1 MPLQKIQLKPGVN
14 RENTRYTNEGGYY
27 ESDNVRFRQ
36 GTPEKIGGWV
46 RISANTFLGVCRSLW
61 NWVTLGFQN
70 LIGVGTNL
78 QFYILNG
85 GAYYDITPTQTVHT
99 LTSPFTTAT
108 STNTGTNTTITV
120 TDATVSYAN
129 SDFVTFTPTVTVNGV
144 SIGGE
149 YQITYLTG
157 TTYTITALGTASASS
172 SGGGTVY
179 AVYQINTGPAFAIP
193 LIGWGAGPWGF
204 GAWGVGE
211 SSTASMR
218 IWNQFN
224 FGEDLIYGPRDG
236 PLYYW
241 DATIGYQATTVTM
254 TIASPCVVT
263 ATINLPDLTAIVLE
277 TSGALPTGLLVGT
290 TYYTKYL
297 TSTTFNLATS
307 TISNATLS
315 GVIITGTAGQFSCT
329 ASSVPLVVGQ
339 SVTISGGF
347 NGVVALTGNKASGL
361 VGAVAS
367 SGGEGIV
374 ALSGNA
380 ASAALGTMVA
390 NGGTTIIPA
399 GNFASGFVGTVL
411 GDRVVTLSGNTGF
424 GLVNTVITG
433 SIPGYVSPTT
443 YFIIATNGS
452 TTFTLSATAGGS
464 GITTTIGATT
474 GLTYTLSTTINTSGS
489 QSGTH
494 KISQRGVLVSQLN
507 GASSVPLSQIFFL
520 VSDAS
525 RFVLCF
531 GTNDI
536 GSTTANPLL
545 IRWSDQESVTEWS
558 PSITNQAGSIGLSHG
573 STIVTA
579 IQSKQEI
586 VVFTDAAL
594 YSLQYLGP
602 PYVWG
607 SQLLADNTSICGPN
621 AVALAAGII
630 YWMGVDKFY
639 KYDGRLQTLNC
650 DLLRYVF
657 NDIDRNQFEQVYAA
671 TNEGFSEV
679 WWFYP
684 SNGSITNDSYIV
696 FNYLENVW
704 YYGSMA
710 RTAWL
715 DSGLQD
721 YPVAATYSNNL
732 VQHELGVDDG
742 TAATVVPINAF
753 ITSSQFDIGDG
764 HNFAFVWR
772 MLPDLTFN
780 GSTAGITPSLTMQ
793 LLPLQNSG
801 SGYNIPKSVG
811 GDSASAEGVVTATH
825 SYPIDL
831 DTYNGQLNIRVR
843 ARQMA
848 MKISSNTL
856 GTQWQLGA
864 PRIDIRPDG
873 RRGG

>member
-70 LIGVGTNL
+70 LLGVGTNL
-78 QFYILNG
+78 KFYILNG

-99 LTSPFTTAT
+99 LTNPFATVSGSTTV
-108 STNTGTNTTITV
+108 TV
-120 TDATVSYAN
+120 TDAGGGYGVN
-129 SDFVTFTPTVTVNGV
+129 DFVTFTGATAVGGLT
-144 SIGGE
+144 IAGE
-149 YQITYLTG
+149 YQILAG
-157 TTYTITALGTASASS
+157 YTITASSAATSTA

-179 AVYQINTGPAFAIP
+179 AVYQINTGPSFAAP
-193 LIGWGAGPWGF
+193 QVGWGAGAWSSGVWG
-204 GAWGVGE
+204 ASA
-211 SSTASMR
+211 SSTEAMR
-218 IWNQFN
+218 LWNQFN
-224 FGEDLIYGPRDG
+224 FGEDLIYGTRGG

-241 DATIGYQATTVTM
+241 DATIGFQAPTVTM
-254 TIASPCVVT
+254 TIANPCLVST
-263 ATINLPDLTAIVLE
+263 TINLPDKTAIVLE

-290 TYYTKYL
+290 TYYTRFVS
-297 TSTTFNLATS
+297 STTFNL
-307 TISNATLS
+307 
-315 GVIITGTAGQFSCT
+315 
-329 ASSVPLVVGQ
+329 
-339 SVTISGGF
+339 
-347 NGVVALTGNKASGL
+347 
-361 VGAVAS
+361 
-367 SGGEGIV
+367 
-374 ALSGNA
+374 
-380 ASAALGTMVA
+380 
-390 NGGTTIIPA
+390 
-399 GNFASGFVGTVL
+399 
-411 GDRVVTLSGNTGF
+411 
-424 GLVNTVITG
+424 
-433 SIPGYVSPTT
+433 
-443 YFIIATNGS
+443 
-452 TTFTLSATAGGS
+452 SATPTGAL
-464 GITTTIGATT
+464 ITTT
-474 GLTYTLSTTINTSGS
+474 GS

-494 KISQRGVLVSQLN
+494 KISARGVLVSQLN

-536 GSTTANPLL
+536 GSTVADPLL

-558 PSITNQAGSIGLSHG
+558 PSITNQSGSITLSHG

-586 VVFTDAAL
+586 VVFTDVAL

-607 SQLLADNTSICGPN
+607 SQLIADNTSVAGPN
-621 AVALAAGII
+621 SVALAAGVI

-650 DLLRYVF
+650 DLLRYVY
-657 NDIDRNQFEQVYAA
+657 NDIERTQFEQVYAA
-671 TNEGFSEV
+671 TNEGFNEV

-684 SNGSITNDSYIV
+684 SGGSTTNDSYVV
-696 FNYLENVW
+696 FNYVENVW

-742 TAATVVPINAF
+742 TAATAVPINAF

-780 GSTAGITPSLTMQ
+780 GSTAGATPSLTMQ

-801 SGYNIPKSVG
+801 SGYNSPKSVG
-811 GDSASAEGVVTATH
+811 GDSSSAEGVVTATQT
-825 SYPIDL
+825 YPIDL

-864 PRIDIRPDG
+864 PRIDIRQDG
-873 RRGG
+873 RR

>member
-14 RENTRYTNEGGYY
+14 RENTRYSSEGGYY

-46 RISANTFLGVCRSLW
+46 RISAATFLGVCRSLW
-61 NWVTLGFQN
+61 NWVTFGFQN
-70 LIGVGTNL
+70 LMGVGTNL
-78 QFYILNG
+78 KFYILNG
-85 GAYYDITPTQTVHT
+85 GAYNDITPTQTVHT
-99 LTSPFTTAT
+99 LSGPFAVTSG
-108 STNTGTNTTITV
+108 SNTVTV

-129 SDFVTFTPTVTVNGV
+129 NDFVTFTPTVSVGGL

-149 YQITYLTG
+149 YQITYSTG
-157 TTYTITALGTASASS
+157 STYTITVSGTATGGT
-172 SGGGTVY
+172 GGGTVY
-179 AVYQINTGPAFAIP
+179 AVYQINTGPASAIP
-193 LIGWGAGPWGF
+193 LVGWGAGAWGF
-204 GAWGVGE
+204 GAWGVGQ
-211 SSTASMR
+211 SSSDAMR

-224 FGEDLIYGPRDG
+224 FGEDLIYGPRGG

-241 DATIGYQATTVTM
+241 DASVGYQSSTVTM
-254 TIASPCVVT
+254 TIATPCVVT
-263 ATINLPDLTAIVLE
+263 TTLNLPDLTAIVFE

-307 TISNATLS
+307 TTSSATLS

-329 ASSVPLVVGQ
+329 ASSVTLVAGQ
-339 SVTISGGF
+339 SLTISG
-347 NGVVALTGNKASGL
+347 AY
-361 VGAVAS
+361 
-367 SGGEGIV
+367 GG
-374 ALSGNA
+374 
-380 ASAALGTMVA
+380 
-390 NGGTTIIPA
+390 
-399 GNFASGFVGTVL
+399 
-411 GDRVVTLSGNTGF
+411 
-424 GLVNTVITG
+424 TG
-433 SIPGYVSPTT
+433 SISGYSTPTT
-443 YFIIATNGS
+443 YYVITTNGS
-452 TTFTLSATAGGS
+452 TTFTLSTTAGGA
-464 GITTTIGATT
+464 GVVTTAGTPT

-489 QSGTH
+489 QSGIQ
-494 KISQRGVLVSQLN
+494 KISSRGVLVSQLN
-507 GASSVPLSQIFFL
+507 GASSVPLTQIFFL

-531 GTNDI
+531 GTNDL
-536 GSTTANPLL
+536 GSTTVNPLL

-558 PSITNQAGSIGLSHG
+558 PSITNQAGSITLSHG

-607 SQLLADNTSICGPN
+607 SQLLADNTSITGPN

-639 KYDGRLQTLNC
+639 KYDGRLQTLSC
-650 DLLRYVF
+650 DLLRYVY
-657 NDIDRNQFEQVYAA
+657 NDIDRGQFEQVYAA

-684 SNGSITNDSYIV
+684 SNGSSTNDSYIV
-696 FNYLENVW
+696 YNYVENIW
-704 YYGSMA
+704 YYGTMA

-721 YPVAATYSNNL
+721 YPVAATYSSNL

-742 TAATVVPINAF
+742 TLATAVPITAF

-780 GSTAGITPSLTMQ
+780 GSTDGTTPSLTMQ

-801 SGYNIPKSVG
+801 SGFNNPKSVG
-811 GDSASAEGVVTATH
+811 GNSSSAEGTVTATQT
-825 SYPIDL
+825 YPIDL

-856 GTQWQLGA
+856 GTQWQMGA
-864 PRIDIRPDG
+864 PRIDIRQDG
-873 RRGG
+873 RR

>member
-14 RENTRYTNEGGYY
+14 REGTRYAREGGYY

-61 NWVTLGFQN
+61 NWVTFGFQN
-70 LIGVGTNL
+70 LLGVGTNL
-78 QFYILNG
+78 KFYILNG
-85 GAYYDITPTQTVHT
+85 GTYYDITPTQTVHT
-99 LTSPFTTAT
+99 LTNPFATVNGSTTV
-108 STNTGTNTTITV
+108 TV
-120 TDATVSYAN
+120 TDATGGFIN
-129 SDFVTFTPTVTVNGV
+129 NDFVTFTGATAVGGITI
-144 SIGGE
+144 SGE
-149 YQITYLTG
+149 YQITTSSS
-157 TTYTITALGTASASS
+157 TVYTITAASAATSTT

-179 AVYQINTGPAFAIP
+179 AVYQINTGPSYAVP
-193 LIGWGAGPWGF
+193 LVGWGSGTWGS
-204 GAWGVGE
+204 GVWGTSA
-211 SSTASMR
+211 SSSDAMR

-224 FGEDLIYGPRDG
+224 FGEDLIYGPRGG

-241 DATIGYQATTVTM
+241 DATIGYQATTVSM
-254 TIASPCVVT
+254 TIANPCVVT
-263 ATINLPDLTAIVLE
+263 TTINIPDKTAIVLE
-277 TSGALPTGLLVGT
+277 TTGALPTGLLVGT
-290 TYYTKYL
+290 TYYTRYVS
-297 TSTTFNLATS
+297 STTFNLSLTPTGA
-307 TISNATLS
+307 L
-315 GVIITGTAGQFSCT
+315 IITT
-329 ASSVPLVVGQ
+329 
-339 SVTISGGF
+339 
-347 NGVVALTGNKASGL
+347 
-361 VGAVAS
+361 
-367 SGGEGIV
+367 
-374 ALSGNA
+374 
-380 ASAALGTMVA
+380 
-390 NGGTTIIPA
+390 
-399 GNFASGFVGTVL
+399 
-411 GDRVVTLSGNTGF
+411 
-424 GLVNTVITG
+424 
-433 SIPGYVSPTT
+433 
-443 YFIIATNGS
+443 
-452 TTFTLSATAGGS
+452 
-464 GITTTIGATT
+464 
-474 GLTYTLSTTINTSGS
+474 GS

-494 KISQRGVLVSQLN
+494 TISQRGVLVSQLN

-536 GSTTANPLL
+536 GSTSVNPLL
-545 IRWSDQESVTEWS
+545 VRWSDQESVTEWA
-558 PSITNQAGSIGLSHG
+558 PAITNQAGSITLSHG
-573 STIVTA
+573 STIITA

-607 SQLLADNTSICGPN
+607 SQLLADNTSLAGPN

-650 DLLRYVF
+650 DLLRYVY
-657 NDIDRNQFEQVYAA
+657 NDIDRGQFEQVYAA

-684 SNGSITNDSYIV
+684 SNGSTTNDSYVV
-696 FNYLENVW
+696 FNYVENVW
-704 YYGSMA
+704 YYGTMA

-742 TAATVVPINAF
+742 TTATLAPINAF

-780 GSTAGITPSLTMQ
+780 GSTDGTTPSLTMQ

-801 SGYNIPKSVG
+801 SGFNNPKSIG
-811 GDSASAEGVVTATH
+811 GTSASAEGVVTATQT
-825 SYPIDL
+825 YPIDL

-864 PRIDIRPDG
+864 PRIDIRQDG
-873 RRGG
+873 RK

>member
-1 MPLQKIQLKPGVN
+1 MALTKIVLKSGVN

-46 RISANTFLGVCRSLW
+46 RISVNTFLGVCRSLW
-61 NWVTLGFQN
+61 NWVTFSYQN
-70 LIGVGTNL
+70 LIGLGTHL
-78 QFYILNG
+78 KFYILNG
-85 GAYYDITPTQTVHT
+85 GTYYDITPTQTVHT
-99 LTSPFTTAT
+99 LTNPFATVNLSTTV
-108 STNTGTNTTITV
+108 TV
-120 TDATVSYAN
+120 TDATGGYIN
-129 SDFVTFTPTVTVNGV
+129 NDFVTFTGATAVGGITI
-144 SIGGE
+144 SGE
-149 YQITYLTG
+149 YQITYLTP
-157 TTYTITALGTASASS
+157 TTYTITASSAATSTA

-179 AVYQINTGPAFAIP
+179 AVYQVNTGPAYAVP
-193 LIGWGAGPWGF
+193 LVGWGAGPWGS
-204 GAWGVGE
+204 GTWGNSAT
-211 SSTASMR
+211 SSDAMR

-224 FGEDLIYGPRDG
+224 FGEDLLYGPRGG

-241 DATIGYQATTVTM
+241 DATIGYQAITVTM
-254 TIASPCVVT
+254 TIANPCVVT
-263 ATINLPDLTAIVLE
+263 STTVLPDLTAIVLE

-290 TYYTKYL
+290 TYYTRYVS
-297 TSTTFNLATS
+297 STTFNLSLTPTGA
-307 TISNATLS
+307 L
-315 GVIITGTAGQFSCT
+315 II
-329 ASSVPLVVGQ
+329 SSV
-339 SVTISGGF
+339 
-347 NGVVALTGNKASGL
+347 
-361 VGAVAS
+361 
-367 SGGEGIV
+367 
-374 ALSGNA
+374 
-380 ASAALGTMVA
+380 
-390 NGGTTIIPA
+390 
-399 GNFASGFVGTVL
+399 
-411 GDRVVTLSGNTGF
+411 
-424 GLVNTVITG
+424 
-433 SIPGYVSPTT
+433 
-443 YFIIATNGS
+443 
-452 TTFTLSATAGGS
+452 
-464 GITTTIGATT
+464 
-474 GLTYTLSTTINTSGS
+474 S

-507 GASSVPLSQIFFL
+507 GASAVPLTQIAFL

-525 RFVLCF
+525 RFVICF

-536 GSTTANPLL
+536 GATVVNPLL
-545 IRWSDQESVTEWS
+545 IRWSDQESAVEWS
-558 PSITNQAGSIGLSHG
+558 PAITNQAGSITLSHG
-573 STIVTA
+573 STIITA

-650 DLLRYVF
+650 DLLRYVY
-657 NDIDRNQFEQVYAA
+657 NDIDRSQFDQVYAA
-671 TNEGFSEV
+671 TNEGFNEV

-684 SNGSITNDSYIV
+684 TNGSTTNDSYVV
-696 FNYLENVW
+696 FNYVENVW

-721 YPVAATYSNNL
+721 YPVAATYSSNL
-732 VQHELGVDDG
+732 VQHELGVDDVTTG
-742 TAATVVPINAF
+742 TAVAITAF

-764 HNFAFVWR
+764 NNFAFIWR

-780 GSTAGITPSLTMQ
+780 GSTDGTTPSLTMQ

-801 SGYNIPKSVG
+801 SGYNSPKSVG
-811 GDSASAEGVVTATH
+811 GTSSSAEGVVTATQT
-825 SYPIDL
+825 YPIDL

-843 ARQMA
+843 ARQMS
-848 MKISSNTL
+848 MKISSNTI

>member
-1 MPLQKIQLKPGVN
+1 MPLQKITLKSGVN

-46 RISANTFLGVCRSLW
+46 RISVNTFLGVCRSLW
-61 NWVTLGFQN
+61 NWVTFGYQN

-78 QFYILNG
+78 KFYILNG
-85 GAYYDITPTQTVHT
+85 GSYYDITPTLTVHT
-99 LTSPFTTAT
+99 LSGPFATASGSTTV
-108 STNTGTNTTITV
+108 TV
-120 TDATVSYAN
+120 TDATSTYIN
-129 SDFVTFTPTVTVNGV
+129 NDFVTFTGATAVGGITI
-144 SIGGE
+144 SGE
-149 YQITYLTG
+149 YQLTFVSP
-157 TTYTITALGTASASS
+157 TTYTITAASAATSTA

-179 AVYQINTGPAFAIP
+179 AVYQVNTGPAYAVP
-193 LIGWGAGPWGF
+193 LVGWGSGPWGS
-204 GAWGVGE
+204 GTWGNSAT
-211 SSTASMR
+211 SSDAMR

-224 FGEDLIYGPRDG
+224 FGEDLLYGPRGG

-241 DATIGYQATTVTM
+241 DATIGYQAITVTM
-254 TIASPCVVT
+254 TIANPCVVT
-263 ATINLPDLTAIVLE
+263 STTVLPDLTAIVLE

-290 TYYTKYL
+290 TYYTRYVS
-297 TSTTFNLATS
+297 STTFNLSLTPTGA
-307 TISNATLS
+307 L
-315 GVIITGTAGQFSCT
+315 II
-329 ASSVPLVVGQ
+329 SSV
-339 SVTISGGF
+339 
-347 NGVVALTGNKASGL
+347 
-361 VGAVAS
+361 
-367 SGGEGIV
+367 
-374 ALSGNA
+374 
-380 ASAALGTMVA
+380 
-390 NGGTTIIPA
+390 
-399 GNFASGFVGTVL
+399 
-411 GDRVVTLSGNTGF
+411 
-424 GLVNTVITG
+424 
-433 SIPGYVSPTT
+433 
-443 YFIIATNGS
+443 
-452 TTFTLSATAGGS
+452 
-464 GITTTIGATT
+464 
-474 GLTYTLSTTINTSGS
+474 S

-494 KISQRGVLVSQLN
+494 KISQRGVLVSQLS
-507 GASSVPLSQIFFL
+507 GASSVPLTQIAFL

-525 RFVLCF
+525 RFVICF

-536 GSTTANPLL
+536 GSTSVNPLL
-545 IRWSDQESVTEWS
+545 IRWSDQESAVEWS
-558 PSITNQAGSIGLSHG
+558 PAITNQAGSITLSHG
-573 STIVTA
+573 STIITA

-607 SQLLADNTSICGPN
+607 SQLLADNTSLAGPN

-650 DLLRYVF
+650 DLLRYVY
-657 NDIDRNQFEQVYAA
+657 NNIDRSQFDQVYAA
-671 TNEGFSEV
+671 TNEGFNEV

-684 SNGSITNDSYIV
+684 TNGSTTNDSYIV

-704 YYGSMA
+704 YYGTMA

-721 YPVAATYSNNL
+721 YPVAATYSSNL
-732 VQHELGVDDG
+732 VQHELGVDDVTTG
-742 TAATVVPINAF
+742 TAVAITAF

-780 GSTAGITPSLTMQ
+780 GSTAGTTPSLTMQ

-801 SGYNIPKSVG
+801 SGYNNPKSVG
-811 GDSASAEGVVTATH
+811 GDSSSAEGVVTATQT
-825 SYPIDL
+825 YPIDL

-843 ARQMA
+843 ARQMS
-848 MKISSNTL
+848 MKISSNTV
-856 GTQWQLGA
+856 GTQWQMGA
-864 PRIDIRPDG
+864 PRIDIRQDG

>member
-14 RENTRYTNEGGYY
+14 REGTRYAREGGYY

-61 NWVTLGFQN
+61 NWVTFGFQN
-70 LIGVGTNL
+70 LLGVGTNL
-78 QFYILNG
+78 KFYILNG
-85 GAYYDITPTQTVHT
+85 GTYYDITPTQTVHT
-99 LTSPFTTAT
+99 LTNPFATVNLSTTV
-108 STNTGTNTTITV
+108 TV
-120 TDATVSYAN
+120 TDATGGFIN
-129 SDFVTFTPTVTVNGV
+129 NDFVTFTGATAVGGITI
-144 SIGGE
+144 SGE
-149 YQITYLTG
+149 YQITTSSS
-157 TTYTITALGTASASS
+157 TVYTITAASAATSTT

-179 AVYQINTGPAFAIP
+179 AVYQINTGPSYAVP
-193 LIGWGAGPWGF
+193 LVGWGSGTWGS
-204 GAWGVGE
+204 GVWGTSA
-211 SSTASMR
+211 SSSDAMR

-224 FGEDLIYGPRDG
+224 FGEDLIYGPRGG

-241 DATIGYQATTVTM
+241 DATIGYQATTVSM
-254 TIASPCVVT
+254 TIANPCVVT
-263 ATINLPDLTAIVLE
+263 TTINIPDKTAIVLE
-277 TSGALPTGLLVGT
+277 TTGALPTGLLVGT
-290 TYYTKYL
+290 TYYTRYVS
-297 TSTTFNLATS
+297 STTFNLSLTPTGA
-307 TISNATLS
+307 L
-315 GVIITGTAGQFSCT
+315 IITT
-329 ASSVPLVVGQ
+329 
-339 SVTISGGF
+339 
-347 NGVVALTGNKASGL
+347 
-361 VGAVAS
+361 
-367 SGGEGIV
+367 
-374 ALSGNA
+374 
-380 ASAALGTMVA
+380 
-390 NGGTTIIPA
+390 
-399 GNFASGFVGTVL
+399 
-411 GDRVVTLSGNTGF
+411 
-424 GLVNTVITG
+424 
-433 SIPGYVSPTT
+433 
-443 YFIIATNGS
+443 
-452 TTFTLSATAGGS
+452 
-464 GITTTIGATT
+464 
-474 GLTYTLSTTINTSGS
+474 GS

-494 KISQRGVLVSQLN
+494 TISQRGVLVSQLN

-536 GSTTANPLL
+536 GSTSVNPLL
-545 IRWSDQESVTEWS
+545 VRWSDQESVTEWA
-558 PSITNQAGSIGLSHG
+558 PAITNQAGSITLSHG
-573 STIVTA
+573 STIITA

-607 SQLLADNTSICGPN
+607 SQLLADNTSLAGPN

-650 DLLRYVF
+650 DLLRYVY
-657 NDIDRNQFEQVYAA
+657 NDIDRGQFEQVYAA
-671 TNEGFSEV
+671 TNEGFNEV

-684 SNGSITNDSYIV
+684 SNGSTTNDSYVV
-696 FNYLENVW
+696 FNYVENVW
-704 YYGSMA
+704 YYGTMA

-742 TAATVVPINAF
+742 TTATLAPINAF

-780 GSTAGITPSLTMQ
+780 GSTDGTTPSLTMQ

-801 SGYNIPKSVG
+801 SGFNNPKSIG
-811 GDSASAEGVVTATH
+811 GTSASAEGVVTATQT
-825 SYPIDL
+825 YPIDL

-864 PRIDIRPDG
+864 PRIDIRQDG
-873 RRGG
+873 RK

>member
-1 MPLQKIQLKPGVN
+1 MPLQKITLKSGVN
-14 RENTRYTNEGGYY
+14 REGTRYAREGGYY

-36 GTPEKIGGWV
+36 GTPEKIGGWI

-61 NWVTLGFQN
+61 NWVTFAYQN
-70 LIGVGTNL
+70 LIGLGTHL
-78 QFYILNG
+78 KFYILNG

-99 LTSPFTTAT
+99 LTNPFATVNGSTTV
-108 STNTGTNTTITV
+108 TV
-120 TDATVSYAN
+120 TDATGGYVN
-129 SDFVTFTPTVTVNGV
+129 NDFVTYTGATAVGGLT
-144 SIGGE
+144 IAGE
-149 YQITYLTG
+149 YQITLVTSS
-157 TTYTITALGTASASS
+157 TYTITAASAATSTA

-179 AVYQINTGPAFAIP
+179 AVYQINTGPAFAVP
-193 LIGWGAGPWGF
+193 QVGWGAGAWSSGVWGTS
-204 GAWGVGE
+204 AT
-211 SSTASMR
+211 STEAMR

-224 FGEDLIYGPRDG
+224 FGEDLIYGPRGG

-241 DATIGYQATTVTM
+241 DATIGYQAATITM
-254 TIASPCVVT
+254 TIANPCVVT
-263 ATINLPDLTAIVLE
+263 STLVIPDLTAIVLE

-290 TYYTKYL
+290 TYYTRFVS
-297 TSTTFNLATS
+297 STTFNLSLTPVGA
-307 TISNATLS
+307 L
-315 GVIITGTAGQFSCT
+315 IITT
-329 ASSVPLVVGQ
+329 
-339 SVTISGGF
+339 
-347 NGVVALTGNKASGL
+347 
-361 VGAVAS
+361 
-367 SGGEGIV
+367 
-374 ALSGNA
+374 
-380 ASAALGTMVA
+380 
-390 NGGTTIIPA
+390 
-399 GNFASGFVGTVL
+399 
-411 GDRVVTLSGNTGF
+411 
-424 GLVNTVITG
+424 
-433 SIPGYVSPTT
+433 
-443 YFIIATNGS
+443 
-452 TTFTLSATAGGS
+452 
-464 GITTTIGATT
+464 
-474 GLTYTLSTTINTSGS
+474 GS

-494 KISQRGVLVSQLN
+494 QISQRGVLVSQLN

-536 GSTTANPLL
+536 GATVVNPLL
-545 IRWSDQESVTEWS
+545 IRWSDQESVVEWS
-558 PSITNQAGSIGLSHG
+558 PSITNQSGSITLSHG

-594 YSLQYLGP
+594 YSIQYLGP

-607 SQLLADNTSICGPN
+607 SQLLADNTSLAGPN

-630 YWMGVDKFY
+630 YWMGIDKFY

-650 DLLRYVF
+650 DLLRYVY
-657 NDIDRNQFEQVYAA
+657 NDIDRSQFDQVYAA
-671 TNEGFSEV
+671 TNEGFNEV

-684 SNGSITNDSYIV
+684 SNGSTTNDSYVV
-696 FNYLENVW
+696 FNYVENVW
-704 YYGSMA
+704 YYGTMA

-742 TAATVVPINAF
+742 TAATAVPITAF

-780 GSTAGITPSLTMQ
+780 GSTDGTTPSLTMQ

-801 SGYNIPKSVG
+801 SGFNNPKSVG
-811 GDSASAEGVVTATH
+811 GDSSSAEGVVTATQT
-825 SYPIDL
+825 YPIDL

-873 RRGG
+873 RR

>member
-14 RENTRYTNEGGYY
+14 REGTRYSTEGGFY
-27 ESDNVRFRQ
+27 ESDNIRFRQ
-36 GTPEKIGGWV
+36 GTPEKIGGWL
-46 RISANTFLGVCRSLW
+46 RISAYTFLGVCRSLW
-61 NWVTLGFQN
+61 NWVTLGAQN
-70 LIGVGTNL
+70 LLGVGTNL
-78 QFYILNG
+78 KFYISNG

-99 LTSPFTTAT
+99 LTGPFTT
-108 STNTGTNTTITV
+108 NGTTTVTV
-120 TDATVSYAN
+120 TDAGGGYINNSY
-129 SDFVTFTPTVTVNGV
+129 VTFTGGTAVGGV
-144 SIGGE
+144 LITGE
-149 YQITYLTG
+149 YLITYSSG
-157 TTYTITALGTASASS
+157 STYTITVATAPTAA

-179 AVYQINTGPAFAIP
+179 AVYQINPGPSFAAP
-193 LIGWGAGPWGF
+193 LSGWGS
-204 GAWGVGE
+204 GAW
-211 SSTASMR
+211 SSGTWGNSASSAETLR

-224 FGEDLIYGPRDG
+224 FGEDLLYGPRGG

-241 DATIGYQATTVTM
+241 DATIGYLAPTVTM
-254 TIASPCVVT
+254 TIANPCVVT
-263 ATINLPDLTAIVLE
+263 TTLNIPDLTPIVFE

-290 TYYTKYL
+290 TYYTRYV
-297 TSTTFNLATS
+297 SATTFNLSLTPTGA
-307 TISNATLS
+307 L
-315 GVIITGTAGQFSCT
+315 II
-329 ASSVPLVVGQ
+329 
-339 SVTISGGF
+339 
-347 NGVVALTGNKASGL
+347 
-361 VGAVAS
+361 
-367 SGGEGIV
+367 
-374 ALSGNA
+374 
-380 ASAALGTMVA
+380 
-390 NGGTTIIPA
+390 
-399 GNFASGFVGTVL
+399 
-411 GDRVVTLSGNTGF
+411 
-424 GLVNTVITG
+424 
-433 SIPGYVSPTT
+433 
-443 YFIIATNGS
+443 
-452 TTFTLSATAGGS
+452 
-464 GITTTIGATT
+464 
-474 GLTYTLSTTINTSGS
+474 TSGS
-489 QSGTH
+489 QSGVQT
-494 KISQRGVLVSQLN
+494 ISQRGVLLSAL
-507 GASSVPLSQIFFL
+507 ASASNVPLSQIFFL

-525 RFVLCF
+525 RFVICF

-536 GSTTANPLL
+536 GSSVVNPMLV
-545 IRWSDQESVTEWS
+545 RWSDQEDSTMWT
-558 PSITNQAGSIGLSHG
+558 PAITNQSGSITLSHG

-586 VVFTDAAL
+586 VIFTDSAL

-607 SQLLADNTSICGPN
+607 SQLLADNTSLVGPN
-621 AVALAAGII
+621 AVALAAGTI

-650 DLLRYVF
+650 DLLRYVY
-657 NDIDRNQFEQVYAA
+657 NDIDRVQFEQVYAS

-684 SNGSITNDSYIV
+684 SNGSTTNDSYIV
-696 FNYLENVW
+696 YNYLENVW

-742 TAATVVPINAF
+742 TAATLAPITAF

-780 GSTAGITPSLTMQ
+780 GSTAGTTPNLTMQ

-801 SGYNIPKSVG
+801 SGYNSPKSVG
-811 GDSASAEGVVTATH
+811 GDSSSAEGTVTATQT
-825 SYPIDL
+825 YPIDL

-843 ARQMA
+843 ARQMS

-856 GTQWQLGA
+856 GTQWQMGA
-864 PRIDIRPDG
+864 PRIDLRPDG

>member
-1 MPLQKIQLKPGVN
+1 MSLQKIKLAPGVN
-14 RENTRYTNEGGYY
+14 RENTRYTNEGGFY

-46 RISANTFLGVCRSLW
+46 RVSANTFLGVCRSLW
-61 NWVTLGFQN
+61 NWVTFGFQN

-78 QFYILNG
+78 KFYISNG

-99 LTSPFTTAT
+99 LTNPFTTINL
-108 STNTGTNTTITV
+108 STTVTV
-120 TDATVSYAN
+120 TDATGGFIN
-129 SDFVTFTPTVTVNGV
+129 NDFVTFTGATAVGGITI
-144 SIGGE
+144 SGE
-149 YQITYLTG
+149 YKITTSS
-157 TTYTITALGTASASS
+157 TTSYTITAASAATSGA

-179 AVYQINTGPAFAIP
+179 AVYQINTGPSYAVP
-193 LIGWGAGPWGF
+193 QSGWGS
-204 GAWGVGE
+204 GAWGSGTWGNSAT
-211 SSTASMR
+211 SSDAIR

-224 FGEDLIYGPRDG
+224 FGEDLIYGPRGG

-241 DATIGYQATTVTM
+241 DATIGYQAATVSM
-254 TIASPCVVT
+254 TIATPCVVT
-263 ATINLPDLTAIVLE
+263 STIALPDKTAIVFE
-277 TSGALPTGLLVGT
+277 TTGALPTGLLVGT
-290 TYYTKYL
+290 TYYTRYVS
-297 TSTTFNLATS
+297 STTFNLSAT
-307 TISNATLS
+307 
-315 GVIITGTAGQFSCT
+315 
-329 ASSVPLVVGQ
+329 
-339 SVTISGGF
+339 
-347 NGVVALTGNKASGL
+347 
-361 VGAVAS
+361 
-367 SGGEGIV
+367 
-374 ALSGNA
+374 
-380 ASAALGTMVA
+380 
-390 NGGTTIIPA
+390 PA
-399 GNFASGFVGTVL
+399 GAL
-411 GDRVVTLSGNTGF
+411 
-424 GLVNTVITG
+424 
-433 SIPGYVSPTT
+433 
-443 YFIIATNGS
+443 
-452 TTFTLSATAGGS
+452 
-464 GITTTIGATT
+464 
-474 GLTYTLSTTINTSGS
+474 INTSGS
-489 QSGTH
+489 QSGTQS
-494 KISQRGVLVSQLN
+494 ISPRGVLVSQLS

-536 GSTTANPLL
+536 GSTSVNPLL
-545 IRWSDQESVTEWS
+545 VRWSDQESVTEWS
-558 PSITNQAGSIGLSHG
+558 PAITNQAGSITLSHG
-573 STIVTA
+573 STIITA

-607 SQLLADNTSICGPN
+607 SQLLADNTSLAGPN

-650 DLLRYVF
+650 DLLRYVY
-657 NDIDRNQFEQVYAA
+657 NDIDRGQFDQVYAA
-671 TNEGFSEV
+671 TNEGFNEV

-684 SNGSITNDSYIV
+684 SNGSTTNDSYV
-696 FNYLENVW
+696 VYNYVENVW
-704 YYGSMA
+704 YYGTMA

-742 TAATVVPINAF
+742 TAATLAPINAF

-780 GSTAGITPSLTMQ
+780 GSTAGTTPSLTMQ

-801 SGYNIPKSVG
+801 SGYNNPKSVG
-811 GDSASAEGVVTATH
+811 GDSASAEGVVTATQT
-825 SYPIDL
+825 YPIDL

-856 GTQWQLGA
+856 GTQWQMGA
-864 PRIDIRPDG
+864 PRIDLRPDG

>member
-1 MPLQKIQLKPGVN
+1 MTLQKIKLIPGVN
-14 RENTRYTNEGGYY
+14 REGTRYAREGGYY

-46 RISANTFLGVCRSLW
+46 RISTSTFLGVCRSLW
-61 NWVTLGFQN
+61 NWVTFSFQN

-78 QFYILNG
+78 KFYILNG
-85 GAYYDITPTQTVHT
+85 GLYYDITPTQTVHT
-99 LTSPFTTAT
+99 LTNPFATVNGSTTV
-108 STNTGTNTTITV
+108 TV
-120 TDATVSYAN
+120 TDATNTYINA
-129 SDFVTFTPTVTVNGV
+129 DFVTFTGSTAV
-144 SIGGE
+144 GGLTILGE
-149 YQITYLTG
+149 FQLTYLTP
-157 TTYTITALGTASASS
+157 TTYTITFTSAAASTTT
-172 SGGGTVY
+172 GGGTVY
-179 AVYQINTGPAFAIP
+179 AVYQVNTGPAFAVP
-193 LIGWGAGPWGF
+193 LVGWGAGPWGS
-204 GAWGVGE
+204 GTWGN
-211 SSTASMR
+211 SATSTDAMR

-224 FGEDLIYGPRDG
+224 FGEDLIYGPRGG

-241 DATIGYQATTVTM
+241 DATIGYQAITVTM
-254 TIASPCVVT
+254 TIANPCVVT
-263 ATINLPDLTAIVLE
+263 STTVLPDLTAIVLE

-290 TYYTKYL
+290 TYYTRFVS
-297 TSTTFNLATS
+297 STTFNLSLTPTGA
-307 TISNATLS
+307 L
-315 GVIITGTAGQFSCT
+315 IITT
-329 ASSVPLVVGQ
+329 
-339 SVTISGGF
+339 
-347 NGVVALTGNKASGL
+347 
-361 VGAVAS
+361 
-367 SGGEGIV
+367 
-374 ALSGNA
+374 
-380 ASAALGTMVA
+380 
-390 NGGTTIIPA
+390 
-399 GNFASGFVGTVL
+399 
-411 GDRVVTLSGNTGF
+411 
-424 GLVNTVITG
+424 
-433 SIPGYVSPTT
+433 
-443 YFIIATNGS
+443 
-452 TTFTLSATAGGS
+452 
-464 GITTTIGATT
+464 
-474 GLTYTLSTTINTSGS
+474 GS

-507 GASSVPLSQIFFL
+507 GASSVPESQIAFL

-536 GSTTANPLL
+536 GSSVVNPLL
-545 IRWSDQESVTEWS
+545 IRWSDQESVVEWS
-558 PSITNQAGSIGLSHG
+558 PAITNQAGSITLSHG

-607 SQLLADNTSICGPN
+607 SQLLADNTSLAGPN
-621 AVALAAGII
+621 SVALAAGII

-650 DLLRYVF
+650 DLLRYVY
-657 NDIDRNQFEQVYAA
+657 NDIDRSQFDQVYAA
-671 TNEGFSEV
+671 TNEGFNEV

-684 SNGSITNDSYIV
+684 TNNSTTNDSYIV
-696 FNYLENVW
+696 YNYLENIW
-704 YYGSMA
+704 YYGTMA

-721 YPVAATYSNNL
+721 YPVAATYNSNL
-732 VQHELGVDDG
+732 VQHELGVDDVTTG
-742 TAATVVPINAF
+742 TAVPITAF

-780 GSTAGITPSLTMQ
+780 GSTDGTTPSLTMQ

-801 SGYNIPKSVG
+801 SGFNNPKSVG
-811 GDSASAEGVVTATH
+811 GTSSSAEGTVTATQT
-825 SYPIDL
+825 YPIDL

-864 PRIDIRPDG
+864 PRIDVRPDG
-873 RRGG
+873 RR

>member
-14 RENTRYTNEGGYY
+14 REGTRYAREGGYY

-61 NWVTLGFQN
+61 NWVTFGFQN

-78 QFYILNG
+78 KFYILNG
-85 GAYYDITPTQTVHT
+85 GTYYDITPTQTVHT
-99 LTSPFTTAT
+99 LTNPFATVNLSTTV
-108 STNTGTNTTITV
+108 TV
-120 TDATVSYAN
+120 TDATGGFIN
-129 SDFVTFTPTVTVNGV
+129 NDFVTFTGATAVGGITI
-144 SIGGE
+144 SGE
-149 YQITYLTG
+149 YQITTSSS
-157 TTYTITALGTASASS
+157 TAYTITAASAATSTT

-179 AVYQINTGPAFAIP
+179 AVYQINTGPSYAVP
-193 LIGWGAGPWGF
+193 LVGWGSGTWGS
-204 GAWGVGE
+204 GVWGTSA
-211 SSTASMR
+211 SSSDAMR

-224 FGEDLIYGPRDG
+224 FGEDLIYGPRGG

-241 DATIGYQATTVTM
+241 DATIGYQATTVSM
-254 TIASPCVVT
+254 TIANPCVVT
-263 ATINLPDLTAIVLE
+263 TTINIPDKTAIVLE
-277 TSGALPTGLLVGT
+277 TTGALPTGLLVGT
-290 TYYTKYL
+290 TYYTRYVS
-297 TSTTFNLATS
+297 STTFNLSLTPTGA
-307 TISNATLS
+307 L
-315 GVIITGTAGQFSCT
+315 IITT
-329 ASSVPLVVGQ
+329 
-339 SVTISGGF
+339 
-347 NGVVALTGNKASGL
+347 
-361 VGAVAS
+361 
-367 SGGEGIV
+367 
-374 ALSGNA
+374 
-380 ASAALGTMVA
+380 
-390 NGGTTIIPA
+390 
-399 GNFASGFVGTVL
+399 
-411 GDRVVTLSGNTGF
+411 
-424 GLVNTVITG
+424 
-433 SIPGYVSPTT
+433 
-443 YFIIATNGS
+443 
-452 TTFTLSATAGGS
+452 
-464 GITTTIGATT
+464 
-474 GLTYTLSTTINTSGS
+474 GS

-494 KISQRGVLVSQLN
+494 TISQRGVLVSQLS

-536 GSTTANPLL
+536 GSTSVNPLL

-558 PSITNQAGSIGLSHG
+558 PAITNQAGSITLSHG
-573 STIVTA
+573 STIITA

-607 SQLLADNTSICGPN
+607 SQLLADNTSLAGPN

-650 DLLRYVF
+650 DLLRYVY
-657 NDIDRNQFEQVYAA
+657 NDIDRGQFEQVYAA
-671 TNEGFSEV
+671 TNEGFNEV

-684 SNGSITNDSYIV
+684 SNGSTTNDSYVV
-696 FNYLENVW
+696 FNYVENVW
-704 YYGSMA
+704 YYGTMA

-742 TAATVVPINAF
+742 TTATLVPINAF

-780 GSTAGITPSLTMQ
+780 GSTDGATPSLTMQ

-801 SGYNIPKSVG
+801 SGFNNPKSVG
-811 GDSASAEGVVTATH
+811 GTSASAEGVVTATQT
-825 SYPIDL
+825 YPIDL

-864 PRIDIRPDG
+864 PRIDIRQDG

>member
-14 RENTRYTNEGGYY
+14 RENTRYSSEGGFY

-36 GTPEKIGGWV
+36 GTPEKIGGWI
-46 RISANTFLGVCRSLW
+46 RISADTFFGVCRSLW
-61 NWVTLGFQN
+61 NWVTFAYQN

-78 QFYILNG
+78 KFYILNG
-85 GAYYDITPTQTVHT
+85 GAYYDITPTLTVHT
-99 LTSPFTTAT
+99 LTNPFATVSGSTTV
-108 STNTGTNTTITV
+108 TV
-120 TDATVSYAN
+120 TDATSTYIN
-129 SDFVTFTPTVTVNGV
+129 NDFVTYTGATAVGGLTI
-144 SIGGE
+144 SGE
-149 YQITYLTG
+149 YQLTLVSV
-157 TTYTITALGTASASS
+157 TTYTITASSAATSTTT
-172 SGGGTVY
+172 GGGTVY
-179 AVYQINTGPAFAIP
+179 AVYQVNTGPAFAVP
-193 LIGWGAGPWGF
+193 QVGWGAGAWSSGVWGTST
-204 GAWGVGE
+204 
-211 SSTASMR
+211 SSTDAMR

-224 FGEDLIYGPRDG
+224 FGEDLIYGPRGG

-241 DATIGYQATTVTM
+241 DATIGYQAATVTM
-254 TIASPCVVT
+254 TIATPCVVT
-263 ATINLPDLTAIVLE
+263 STLVLPNLTAIVFE

-290 TYYTKYL
+290 TYYTRFVS
-297 TSTTFNLATS
+297 STTFNLSTS
-307 TISNATLS
+307 TTSSAALS
-315 GVIITGTAGQFSCT
+315 SVIITGVAGQFSCT
-329 ASSVPLVVGQ
+329 ASSVALVVGQ
-339 SVTISGGF
+339 SLTISG
-347 NGVVALTGNKASGL
+347 TY
-361 VGAVAS
+361 
-367 SGGEGIV
+367 GG
-374 ALSGNA
+374 
-380 ASAALGTMVA
+380 
-390 NGGTTIIPA
+390 
-399 GNFASGFVGTVL
+399 
-411 GDRVVTLSGNTGF
+411 
-424 GLVNTVITG
+424 TG
-433 SIPGYVSPTT
+433 SITGYTTPTT
-443 YFIIATNGS
+443 YYIIATNGS
-452 TTFTLSATAGGS
+452 TTFTLSTTAGGA
-464 GITTTIGATT
+464 GVVTTAGTPT

-489 QSGTH
+489 QSGTQ

-507 GASSVPLSQIFFL
+507 GASSVPESQIAFL

-536 GSTTANPLL
+536 GSTAVNPLL
-545 IRWSDQESVTEWS
+545 IRWSDQESVVEWS
-558 PSITNQAGSIGLSHG
+558 PAITNQAGSITLSHG
-573 STIVTA
+573 SAIVTA

-586 VVFTDAAL
+586 VVITDAAL

-607 SQLLADNTSICGPN
+607 SQLLADNTSIAGPN

-650 DLLRYVF
+650 DLLRYVY
-657 NDIDRNQFEQVYAA
+657 NDIERTQFEQVYAA
-671 TNEGFSEV
+671 TNEGFNEV

-684 SNGSITNDSYIV
+684 SNGSTTNDSYIV
-696 FNYLENVW
+696 FNYLENIW
-704 YYGSMA
+704 YYGTMA

-721 YPVAATYSNNL
+721 YPVAATYNSNL

-742 TAATVVPINAF
+742 TLATAVPINAF

-780 GSTAGITPSLTMQ
+780 GSTAGATPSLTMQ

-801 SGYNIPKSVG
+801 SGFNNPKSVG
-811 GDSASAEGVVTATH
+811 GDSSSAEGVVTATQT
-825 SYPIDL
+825 YPIDL

-873 RRGG
+873 RK

>member
-1 MPLQKIQLKPGVN
+1 MPLQKILLKPGVN

-61 NWVTLGFQN
+61 NWVTFGFQN

-78 QFYILNG
+78 KFYILNG
-85 GAYYDITPTQTVHT
+85 GAYYDITPTQTVRT
-99 LTSPFTTAT
+99 LTNPFTTNGT
-108 STNTGTNTTITV
+108 STVTV
-120 TDATVSYAN
+120 ADATGGYIN
-129 SDFVTFTPTVTVNGV
+129 NDFVTFTDGTAVGGV
-144 SIGGE
+144 LITGE
-149 YQITYLTG
+149 YQLTLVG
-157 TTYTITALGTASASS
+157 TTTYTITVVGTPTAAT
-172 SGGGTVY
+172 GGGTVY
-179 AVYQINTGPAFAIP
+179 AVYQVNTGPAFATP
-193 LIGWGAGPWGF
+193 LVGWGSGTWGS
-204 GAWGVGE
+204 GVWGTSA
-211 SSTASMR
+211 SSTDAMR

-224 FGEDLIYGPRDG
+224 FGEDLLYGPRGG

-241 DATIGYQATTVTM
+241 DATIGYQAATVTI
-254 TIASPCVVT
+254 TIANPCVVT
-263 ATINLPDLTAIVLE
+263 TTITIPDLTAIVLE

-290 TYYTKYL
+290 TYYTRFVS
-297 TSTTFNLATS
+297 STTFNLSLTPTGA
-307 TISNATLS
+307 L
-315 GVIITGTAGQFSCT
+315 II
-329 ASSVPLVVGQ
+329 
-339 SVTISGGF
+339 
-347 NGVVALTGNKASGL
+347 
-361 VGAVAS
+361 
-367 SGGEGIV
+367 
-374 ALSGNA
+374 
-380 ASAALGTMVA
+380 
-390 NGGTTIIPA
+390 
-399 GNFASGFVGTVL
+399 
-411 GDRVVTLSGNTGF
+411 
-424 GLVNTVITG
+424 
-433 SIPGYVSPTT
+433 
-443 YFIIATNGS
+443 
-452 TTFTLSATAGGS
+452 
-464 GITTTIGATT
+464 
-474 GLTYTLSTTINTSGS
+474 TSGS

-494 KISQRGVLVSQLN
+494 TISARGVLVSQLN
-507 GASSVPLSQIFFL
+507 GASSVPLSQIAFL

-536 GSTTANPLL
+536 GSTTTNPLL
-545 IRWSDQESVTEWS
+545 IRWSDQESAVEWS
-558 PSITNQAGSIGLSHG
+558 PSITNQAGSIALSHG

-607 SQLLADNTSICGPN
+607 SQLLADNTSIAGPN

-630 YWMGVDKFY
+630 YWMGIDKFY

-650 DLLRYVF
+650 DLLRYVY
-657 NDIDRNQFEQVYAA
+657 NDIARDQFDQVYAA

-684 SNGSITNDSYIV
+684 SNGSTTNDSYIV

-704 YYGSMA
+704 YYGTMA

-721 YPVAATYSNNL
+721 YPVAATYSSNL

-742 TAATVVPINAF
+742 TAATAVPITAF

-780 GSTAGITPSLTMQ
+780 GSTAGTTPSLTMQ

-801 SGYNIPKSVG
+801 SGFNSPKSVG
-811 GDSASAEGVVTATH
+811 GDSSSAEGTVTATQT
-825 SYPIDL
+825 YPIDL
-831 DTYNGQLNIRVR
+831 DTFNGQLNIRVR

-873 RRGG
+873 RR

>member
-14 RENTRYTNEGGYY
+14 REGTRYAREGGYY

-36 GTPEKIGGWV
+36 GTPEKIGGWI

-61 NWVTLGFQN
+61 NWVTFAYQN

-78 QFYILNG
+78 KFYILNG
-85 GAYYDITPTQTVHT
+85 GTYYDITPTQTVHT
-99 LTSPFTTAT
+99 LTNPFATVSGSTTV
-108 STNTGTNTTITV
+108 TV
-120 TDATVSYAN
+120 TDATSTYINA
-129 SDFVTFTPTVTVNGV
+129 DFVTFTGSTAV
-144 SIGGE
+144 GGLTILGE
-149 YQITYLTG
+149 FQLTYLTS
-157 TTYTITALGTASASS
+157 TTYTITFTSAAASTA

-179 AVYQINTGPAFAIP
+179 AVYQVNTGPAFAVP
-193 LIGWGAGPWGF
+193 LVGWGSGTWGS
-204 GAWGVGE
+204 GTWGNSAT
-211 SSTASMR
+211 SSDAMR

-224 FGEDLIYGPRDG
+224 FGEDLIYGPRGG

-241 DATIGYQATTVTM
+241 DATIGYQAAIVTM
-254 TIASPCVVT
+254 TIANPCVVT
-263 ATINLPDLTAIVLE
+263 STLVLPDLTAIVFE

-290 TYYTKYL
+290 TYYTRFVS
-297 TSTTFNLATS
+297 STTFNLSLTPAG
-307 TISNATLS
+307 AL
-315 GVIITGTAGQFSCT
+315 IITT
-329 ASSVPLVVGQ
+329 
-339 SVTISGGF
+339 
-347 NGVVALTGNKASGL
+347 
-361 VGAVAS
+361 
-367 SGGEGIV
+367 
-374 ALSGNA
+374 
-380 ASAALGTMVA
+380 
-390 NGGTTIIPA
+390 
-399 GNFASGFVGTVL
+399 
-411 GDRVVTLSGNTGF
+411 
-424 GLVNTVITG
+424 
-433 SIPGYVSPTT
+433 
-443 YFIIATNGS
+443 
-452 TTFTLSATAGGS
+452 
-464 GITTTIGATT
+464 
-474 GLTYTLSTTINTSGS
+474 GS

-494 KISQRGVLVSQLN
+494 TISQRGVLVSQLN
-507 GASSVPLSQIFFL
+507 GASSVPLSQIAFL

-536 GSTTANPLL
+536 GSSVVNPLL
-545 IRWSDQESVTEWS
+545 IRWSDQESVVEWS
-558 PSITNQAGSIGLSHG
+558 PSITNQAGSITLSHG

-607 SQLLADNTSICGPN
+607 SQLLADNTSLAGPN

-650 DLLRYVF
+650 DLLRYVY
-657 NDIDRNQFEQVYAA
+657 NDIDRSQFDQVYAA
-671 TNEGFSEV
+671 TNEGFNEV

-684 SNGSITNDSYIV
+684 SNGSTTNDSYIV
-696 FNYLENVW
+696 FNYLENIW
-704 YYGSMA
+704 YYGTMA

-721 YPVAATYSNNL
+721 YPVAATYNSNL
-732 VQHELGVDDG
+732 VQHELGVDDVTTG
-742 TAATVVPINAF
+742 TAVPITAF

-780 GSTAGITPSLTMQ
+780 GSTDGTTPSLTMQ

-801 SGYNIPKSVG
+801 SGFNNPKSVG
-811 GDSASAEGVVTATH
+811 GDSSSAEGVVTATQT
-825 SYPIDL
+825 YPIDL

-864 PRIDIRPDG
+864 PRIDIRQDG

>member
-14 RENTRYTNEGGYY
+14 REGTRYAREGGYY

-36 GTPEKIGGWV
+36 GTPEKIGGWL
-46 RISANTFLGVCRSLW
+46 RISSATFLGVCRSLW
-61 NWVTLGFQN
+61 NWVTFGFQN

-78 QFYILNG
+78 KFYILNG
-85 GAYYDITPTQTVHT
+85 GAYNDITPTQTVHT
-99 LTSPFTTAT
+99 LTNPFAT
-108 STNTGTNTTITV
+108 VSGSATVTV
-120 TDATVSYAN
+120 TDATVSYTN
-129 SDFVTFTPTVTVNGV
+129 NDFVVFTGATAVGGLTI
-144 SIGGE
+144 SGE
-149 YQITYLTG
+149 YQITYSTG
-157 TTYTITALGTASASS
+157 STYTITASSAATSTAT
-172 SGGGTVY
+172 GGGTVY
-179 AVYQINTGPAFAIP
+179 AVYQVNTGPAFAVP
-193 LIGWGAGPWGF
+193 LVGWGAGPWGF
-204 GAWGVGE
+204 GAWGVGQ
-211 SSTASMR
+211 SSSDAMR

-224 FGEDLIYGPRDG
+224 FGEDLLYGPRGG

-241 DATIGYQATTVTM
+241 DATVGYQASTITM
-254 TIASPCVVT
+254 TIANPCVVT
-263 ATINLPDLTAIVLE
+263 STLNLPDLTAIVLE

-290 TYYTKYL
+290 TYYTRFVS
-297 TSTTFNLATS
+297 STTFNLSLTPTGA
-307 TISNATLS
+307 L
-315 GVIITGTAGQFSCT
+315 II
-329 ASSVPLVVGQ
+329 
-339 SVTISGGF
+339 
-347 NGVVALTGNKASGL
+347 
-361 VGAVAS
+361 
-367 SGGEGIV
+367 
-374 ALSGNA
+374 
-380 ASAALGTMVA
+380 
-390 NGGTTIIPA
+390 
-399 GNFASGFVGTVL
+399 
-411 GDRVVTLSGNTGF
+411 
-424 GLVNTVITG
+424 
-433 SIPGYVSPTT
+433 
-443 YFIIATNGS
+443 
-452 TTFTLSATAGGS
+452 
-464 GITTTIGATT
+464 
-474 GLTYTLSTTINTSGS
+474 TSGS
-489 QSGTH
+489 QSGVH
-494 KISQRGVLVSQLN
+494 KISARGVLVSQLN
-507 GASSVPLSQIFFL
+507 GASSVPESQIAFL

-536 GSTTANPLL
+536 GSSVVNPLL
-545 IRWSDQESVTEWS
+545 VRWSDQESTVEWS
-558 PSITNQAGSIGLSHG
+558 PSITNQAGSITLSHG
-573 STIVTA
+573 STVVTA

-607 SQLLADNTSICGPN
+607 SQLLADNTSIAGPN

-650 DLLRYVF
+650 DLLRYVY
-657 NDIDRNQFEQVYAA
+657 NDIARDQFDQVYAA

-684 SNGSITNDSYIV
+684 SEGSSTNDSYIV

-704 YYGSMA
+704 YYGTMA

-721 YPVAATYSNNL
+721 YPVAATYSSNL

-742 TAATVVPINAF
+742 TLATAVPITAF

-780 GSTAGITPSLTMQ
+780 GSTDGTTPSLTMQ

-801 SGYNIPKSVG
+801 SGFNTPKSVG
-811 GDSASAEGVVTATH
+811 GTSSSAEGTVTATQT
-825 SYPIDL
+825 YPIDL

-873 RRGG
+873 RK